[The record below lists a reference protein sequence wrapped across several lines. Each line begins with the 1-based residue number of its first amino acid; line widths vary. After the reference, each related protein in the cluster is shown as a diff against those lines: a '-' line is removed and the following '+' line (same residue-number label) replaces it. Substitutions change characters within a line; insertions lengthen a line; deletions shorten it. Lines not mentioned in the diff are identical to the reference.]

1 MLARWLLRVIVF
13 TSCLIGASLT
23 LVAQE
28 KGQIGVFGGG
38 SWYYGANFR
47 TSYPEPNTLTPYKF
61 VPGGRVGV
69 RAREMFTDHFGL
81 EQSVAFG
88 NNNIAYGAGTFLGT
102 RINEFY
108 ANANWYGYE
117 RDSRVRPYLSVGAG
131 ANMFRPTD
139 TAQNGN
145 AGFGQYLQGS
155 NKFAFNFGGGIL
167 AKVTERVALDISVR
181 EFIQKTPTFDF
192 PNPQEASNLWNSQV
206 QLGLMFMLGNI
217 APPVVHAFTVGPNI
231 EASKTA
237 LCPGETS
244 VLKIS
249 ATDSIPANKITYK
262 WTVKGQEVSTGPEYT
277 FTAPGQAGQ
286 YDVAVHVF
294 YDTTGLTKHDLKAV
308 KKNPGTP
315 ADRTIS
321 ITVKEYKAPQAS
333 ISTDRA
339 EVKKGDKVRLTGN
352 GVGSECSGQLSYRWS
367 ASQGSI
373 ADGQGRPNAVLDTNG
388 INFNDSMPD
397 RQCKKVL
404 VTLDV
409 TDEKGGKATA
419 TKEVS
424 VCYQAPPPPVVEK
437 LKVIQLSDINFAENS
452 ARVNNCA
459 KRILANE
466 LYAQMTDSKYFAFD
480 VILIGHID
488 PSEKSR
494 VSKRPTSLDRQ
505 RALNTAA
512 FLVGKGD
519 TCKDIELNRIK
530 VAWVGAEQE
539 SEFKSTICDASTK
552 EKKSDAVSSAD
563 EKAKNRRV
571 EIWLVEKGASIG
583 GHLLRAQPAPES
595 EVQKKGCPK

>member
-1 MLARWLLRVIVF
+1 MLV
-13 TSCLIGASLT
+13 
-23 LVAQE
+23 
-28 KGQIGVFGGG
+28 
-38 SWYYGANFR
+38 
-47 TSYPEPNTLTPYKF
+47 
-61 VPGGRVGV
+61 
-69 RAREMFTDHFGL
+69 
-81 EQSVAFG
+81 
-88 NNNIAYGAGTFLGT
+88 
-102 RINEFY
+102 
-108 ANANWYGYE
+108 
-117 RDSRVRPYLSVGAG
+117 
-131 ANMFRPTD
+131 
-139 TAQNGN
+139 
-145 AGFGQYLQGS
+145 
-155 NKFAFNFGGGIL
+155 NFGGGVQGKI
-167 AKVTERVALDISVR
+167 TQRVALDLSVR
-181 EFIQKTPTFDF
+181 AFIEKTPTFNF
-192 PNPQEASNLWNSQV
+192 PNPSEASWLWNPQV

-217 APPVVHAFTVGPNI
+217 APPVVHTFTVGPNI

-244 VLKIS
+244 TLKIS

-277 FTAPGQAGQ
+277 VTAPGQAGT

-294 YDTTGLTKHDLKAV
+294 YDTAGLTKHDLKAV
-308 KKNPGTP
+308 KKNPGAP

-333 ISTDRA
+333 ISIDRA
-339 EVKKGDKVRLTGN
+339 EVKRGEKVRLTGN

-367 ASQGSI
+367 ANQGTIS
-373 ADGQGRPNAVLDTNG
+373 DGQGRPNAVLDTSG
-388 INFNDSMPD
+388 ISFNENSPD

-480 VILIGHID
+480 VILVGHID
-488 PSEKSR
+488 PSEKSK
-494 VSKRPTSLDRQ
+494 VSKKPNSLDRQ

-512 FLVGKGD
+512 FLIGKGD

-530 VAWVGAEQE
+530 AAWVGTEQE

-583 GHLLRAQPAPES
+583 GHLLRAQHAAR
-595 EVQKKGCPK
+595 G